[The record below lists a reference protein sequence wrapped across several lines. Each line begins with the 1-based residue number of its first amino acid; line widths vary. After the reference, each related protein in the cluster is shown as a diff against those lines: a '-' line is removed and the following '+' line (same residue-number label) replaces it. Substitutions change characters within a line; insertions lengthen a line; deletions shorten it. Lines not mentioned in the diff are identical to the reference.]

1 PHGAA
6 WHDVRVTKPPTH
18 LDGDP
23 ISLGEGNT
31 PVIRSRWLGP
41 HLGLRNLWF
50 KLEQVNPTGSYK
62 DRFAARFVTRHHD
75 HGHPFVLAT
84 SSGNTGASL
93 AAYSAAAGL
102 PCIVCV
108 PVEAPEAKLV
118 QIRAYGARIVRVR
131 GMLDTPVAVRILI
144 DRLATVCASFGM
156 PLGTSAYEIAPE
168 AMAGIEPLGAELAD
182 VPSGSPDRIFAPIGG
197 GGLLTAIFRGLPNP
211 TSLTGHANRAI
222 RIHGVQPSGN
232 DTVVGPLRAGKDTA
246 RTLGAGEAHTA
257 ISGLGVPIDL
267 DATRALHAIRST
279 GGDGHLVAD
288 TSVWDAQAMLAR
300 HEGLF
305 IEPAGSTSVAGLI
318 DAARAGQIGADDHV
332 ICVLTGHG
340 FKDGPASIRLADHHP
355 LDPDILDATDLTG
368 EYFARILN

>member
-1 PHGAA
+1 M
-6 WHDVRVTKPPTH
+6 TKPPTH

-232 DTVVGPLRAGKDTA
+232 DTVVGPLRAGKD
-246 RTLGAGEAHTA
+246 
-257 ISGLGVPIDL
+257 
-267 DATRALHAIRST
+267 
-279 GGDGHLVAD
+279 
-288 TSVWDAQAMLAR
+288 
-300 HEGLF
+300 
-305 IEPAGSTSVAGLI
+305 
-318 DAARAGQIGADDHV
+318 
-332 ICVLTGHG
+332 
-340 FKDGPASIRLADHHP
+340 
-355 LDPDILDATDLTG
+355 
-368 EYFARILN
+368 